1 MLSPCLDCGELAEG
15 SRCEDCAERAA
26 AIRVAR
32 NRPHATKSPA
42 AARGYDWRWDKL
54 SRIARRMQPF
64 CSDCGATSDLQCDH
78 TPEAWQRKKQG
89 KRIRIDDVDVV
100 CGRCNRKRGAA
111 RGESVRRPSKRSNL

>member
-1 MLSPCLDCGELAEG
+1 MLSPCLDCGELADG
-15 SRCEDCAERAA
+15 SRCEECAERAA

-32 NRPHATKSPA
+32 NRPHAAKAPA

-54 SRIARRMQPF
+54 SRIARRIQPF

-78 TPEAWQRKKQG
+78 TPAAWQRKEQG
-89 KRIRIDDVDVV
+89 KRIRLEDVDVV

-111 RGESVRRPSKRSNL
+111 RGDSVSRPSKRSAF